1 MTCVSPDGWRTQMGG
16 WASSL
21 RENHYASP
29 LLTETFLTSTPLLIL
44 PKKFSPSTPKT
55 LPSAKK
61 PPDATPPSCVLPQI
75 QTSSGEANGIFAF
88 TPPLSAPHL
97 AEGPLLAERTS
108 VSAPATLGKM
118 DFGSMEE
125 EGNRLRSPLGM
136 VDLLVRVDTKTRD
149 MSTFLDARD
158 SRLEPIPVHFG
169 SSPEP
174 CGTGRFGRVSR
185 VSRSIRISRVSRDSR
200 QSSEVEGQASFR
212 TFRSHTSASPRV
224 STYRTHRSG
233 STSISDIVVDK
244 LPEGLD
250 DDYDYDYSIA
260 RKFKLFVRA
269 KLAQADGGLLG
280 MLQGAADPGTRR
292 HRGLDS
298 GSDSGTSSPSPP
310 GSPYGRDLP
319 ARRKDDKFSDRHL
332 MSIDLSK
339 LRNKHGDWKPHGD
352 FFKCEEHGR
361 STLKNLLRKPADHV
375 SETSFYRNLLELKA
389 YRPFFTP
396 RIDPVE
402 HEHRWVQKKEEV
414 IEDPDPELPEE
425 WLTMLSRIAPF
436 IPEEDREDELF
447 KLARLCNRWML
458 SFNEIYKYYSALDL
472 LLDHPHDRKQMVS
485 VQLWQLIKDTEIYCR
500 GFSTPGINRLMEPI
514 LETPSS
520 VKNEQ
525 LFSDEEKTETGK
537 VKVSTLVEKLDE
549 GEVPSVQQQVP
560 PISRR
565 DWILQSRERKKTFS
579 NRNNVM
585 SQGVSQQTTPGSS
598 HEGTPRLSPSGQ
610 GRAAWSQLK
619 SSVLKKG
626 RRSQSQSLLP
636 PLPDF
641 IKPHVHVTDSQ
652 DYVDDLQLQLP
663 SRGPVHSAVF
673 LAEAVIRM
681 AYYRPMMPP
690 KGTIVVAGEKKLEKK
705 GNGGAQAANRRR
717 SMMPVAEGKPK
728 RNSLKA
734 DSDGKPRREGEE
746 AEEQIDALS
755 PLSER
760 FEILME
766 SHVLPNACRPLN
778 ATAQ

>member
-1 MTCVSPDGWRTQMGG
+1 
-16 WASSL
+16 
-21 RENHYASP
+21 
-29 LLTETFLTSTPLLIL
+29 
-44 PKKFSPSTPKT
+44 
-55 LPSAKK
+55 
-61 PPDATPPSCVLPQI
+61 
-75 QTSSGEANGIFAF
+75 
-88 TPPLSAPHL
+88 
-97 AEGPLLAERTS
+97 
-108 VSAPATLGKM
+108 M

-169 SSPEP
+169 
-174 CGTGRFGRVSR
+174 
-185 VSRSIRISRVSRDSR
+185 

-280 MLQGAADPGTRR
+280 MLQGAADPGVV
-292 HRGLDS
+292 
-298 GSDSGTSSPSPP
+298 GTSCCCRQAWWGRRAVAGGRDGDVVLLPAWWGRRGFAGRRGGDVVLLPA

-598 HEGTPRLSPSGQ
+598 HEGERNVRLFPVNESRGYDP
-610 GRAAWSQLK
+610 
-619 SSVLKKG
+619 SVL
-626 RRSQSQSLLP
+626 LAA
-636 PLPDF
+636 
-641 IKPHVHVTDSQ
+641 